1 MRYLEF
7 RICIFVSIIFLFGSC
22 KNTSKKN
29 TQLAQSYVKNSIEYA
44 KGFGIHDYK
53 DFKKLTIYTSFK
65 GDDTRKEYFLIP
77 KLKEIPDSLKNK
89 NIIRTPIERMVVSS
103 TTHIPMLELLEV
115 ENTLVGFPNT
125 SYISSKKTRVLI
137 ADDKIKDLGQEQHIN
152 IELLIA
158 LQPELVV
165 GFGVN
170 NQSQVFK
177 NIQKM
182 GIPVVM
188 NSDWLERTPL
198 GRAEW
203 IRFFGAL
210 YDRDSTASERF
221 RTIANNYKT
230 IKREL
235 TKITDKP
242 TVISGALFQDVWNM
256 PAGDSFMA
264 HFLKDAEA
272 DYLWKDSSGTGS
284 LSLSLESVLEKGRN
298 AEYWISPG
306 FYTSVNSMIND
317 SPHYEQFSAFKTGT
331 IYTYASKKGATGG
344 VLYFELATTR
354 PDLVL
359 KDLVH
364 IFHPTIFP
372 KNKMTFF
379 DKLK

>member
-1 MRYLEF
+1 
-7 RICIFVSIIFLFGSC
+7 
-22 KNTSKKN
+22 
-29 TQLAQSYVKNSIEYA
+29 
-44 KGFGIHDYK
+44 
-53 DFKKLTIYTSFK
+53 
-65 GDDTRKEYFLIP
+65 
-77 KLKEIPDSLKNK
+77 
-89 NIIRTPIERMVVSS
+89 
-103 TTHIPMLELLEV
+103 
-115 ENTLVGFPNT
+115 
-125 SYISSKKTRVLI
+125 
-137 ADDKIKDLGQEQHIN
+137 
-152 IELLIA
+152 
-158 LQPELVV
+158 
-165 GFGVN
+165 
-170 NQSQVFK
+170 
-177 NIQKM
+177 
-182 GIPVVM
+182 M
-188 NSDWLERTPL
+188 NSDWLEKTPL

-230 IKREL
+230 IKSKL
-235 TKITDKP
+235 IQITDKP
-242 TVISGALFQDVWNM
+242 TVMSGALFQDVWNM

>member
-7 RICIFVSIIFLFGSC
+7 RICVFVSIIFLFGSC
-22 KNTSKKN
+22 KDTSKKN
-29 TQLAQSYVKNSIEYA
+29 TQSAQGYVKNSIEYA

-77 KLKEIPDSLKNK
+77 KLKEIPDSLRNK
-89 NIIRTPIERMVVSS
+89 NIIRTPIERIVVSS

-137 ADDKIKDLGQEQHIN
+137 ADNKIKDLGQEQHLN

-158 LQPELVV
+158 LQPELVI

-188 NSDWLERTPL
+188 NSDWLEKTPL

-221 RTIANNYKT
+221 STIANNYTT
-230 IKREL
+230 IKNKL
-235 TKITDKP
+235 IQITDKP
-242 TVISGALFQDVWNM
+242 TVMSGALFQDVWNM

-298 AEYWISPG
+298 AEYWIAPG

-317 SPHYEQFSAFKTGT
+317 SPHYEQFLAFKTGK

-364 IFHPTIFP
+364 IFHPAIFP
-372 KNKMTFF
+372 ENKMTFF
-379 DKLK
+379 DKLE